1 MSNKSLSQELKD
13 IATNITGNSAGFS
26 SLLNN
31 SKAFNTQLSSKLTDI
46 LRNLNQVSN
55 SKNAELQAMKQNVQT
70 AQQQLAECVNANA
83 GQNAE
88 ITQILNNLKVTIN
101 SQNTT
106 LNEITSTSG
115 NTAQTFDKL
124 TTDINSAITMLN
136 GTQRAGYKKR
146 NRISKKGKRRN
157 KKGGWTINSES
168 SRSNRFSKT
177 KKRRNSYLA
186 SSSSKS

>member
-13 IATNITGNSAGFS
+13 IVTNITGNSAGFS

-31 SKAFNTQLSSKLTDI
+31 SKAFNTQLSSKLTNI
-46 LRNLNQVSN
+46 LKSLNQVSN
-55 SKNAELQAMKQNVQT
+55 NKNAELQAMKQNVQT

-88 ITQILNNLKVTIN
+88 ISKILDNLKVTIN

-124 TTDINSAITMLN
+124 TTDINNAISMLN

-146 NRISKKGKRRN
+146 NSISKKGKRRN

-168 SRSNRFSKT
+168 NRFSKT
-177 KKRRNSYLA
+177 KKRRNSYSA

>member
-13 IATNITGNSAGFS
+13 IVTNITGNSAGFS

-46 LRNLNQVSN
+46 LKSLNQVSN
-55 SKNAELQAMKQNVQT
+55 NKNAELQAMKQNVQT

-88 ITQILNNLKVTIN
+88 ISKILDNLKVTIN

-124 TTDINSAITMLN
+124 TTDINNAISMLN
-136 GTQRAGYKKR
+136 GSTQRGGYKKR
-146 NRISKKGKRRN
+146 NSISKKGKRRN
-157 KKGGWTINSES
+157 KKGGWTVNSE
-168 SRSNRFSKT
+168 SNRFSKT
-177 KKRRNSYLA
+177 KKRRNSYST